1 MQEPLPLIDRIRV
14 CDDDVAVRNVLTR
27 LLVRYGFRVRT
38 VENGAQALDE
48 IAANPP
54 DLLLLDVNMPGMDGI
69 EVCRRVRSMR
79 GCDLLPVV
87 LITGLTDASSR
98 IRGLEAGA
106 DEFCSKP
113 IESEILIARIRSLL
127 RVKHVTDQLE
137 RTEDVIFALAR
148 TVEARDAYTDR
159 HLWRLAEYSR
169 AMCTALGGTA
179 AEARYAWYG
188 GLLHDI
194 GKIAIDPM
202 VLRKPGA
209 LTREEFDEVKRHPD
223 VGATIV
229 SSMRFAPI
237 VAPIVR
243 SHHERWDGGGYPLG
257 LAGVEIPLAAR
268 IVAVADSYDAMTTDR
283 PYRNAIE
290 AGEAERRLRA
300 GGGEQWDRTIVDVFL
315 DLLRHDELPRPD
327 RSAQPLWHVA

>member
-1 MQEPLPLIDRIRV
+1 MTDRILV
-14 CDDDVAVRNVLTR
+14 CDDDPSVRAVLSR
-27 LLVRYGFRVRT
+27 LLIHHGFRVRT
-38 VENGAQALDE
+38 VESGAQAIDE
-48 IAANPP
+48 IARSTP
-54 DLLLLDVNMPGMDGI
+54 DLVLLDVGMPGMDGI
-69 EVCRRVRSMR
+69 EVTRRLRATR
-79 GCDLLPVV
+79 GLDLLPIV
-87 LITGLTDASSR
+87 LVTGLSDSASR

-106 DEFCSKP
+106 DEFTSKP
-113 IESEILIARIRSLL
+113 IESEVLVARIRSLL

-137 RTEDVIFALAR
+137 RTENVIFALAH

-169 AMCTALGGTA
+169 AMADALGCTPS
-179 AEARYAWYG
+179 ESRYAWYG

-194 GKIAIDPM
+194 GKIAIDPV

-209 LTREEFDEVKRHPD
+209 LTREEFEEVKRHPD

-243 SHHERWDGGGYPLG
+243 SHHERWDGNGYPQG
-257 LAGVEIPLAAR
+257 LSGENIPLAAR
-268 IVAVADSYDAMTTDR
+268 IVAVADAFDAMTTDR
-283 PYRNAIE
+283 PYRHAMDHD
-290 AGEAERRLRA
+290 EAERRLRA
-300 GGGEQWDRTIVDVFL
+300 GGGEQWDRTIVDVFT

-327 RSAQPLWHVA
+327 SVHSIWRVA

>member
-1 MQEPLPLIDRIRV
+1 MVDRILV

-27 LLVRYGFRVRT
+27 LLIHHGFRVRT
-38 VENGAQALDE
+38 VECGEHALQE
-48 IAANPP
+48 ITHNTP
-54 DLLLLDVNMPGMDGI
+54 DLLLCDVHMPGLDGI

-79 GCDLLPVV
+79 GFELLPIV
-87 LITGLTDASSR
+87 LVTGLTDAASR

-106 DEFCSKP
+106 DEFTSKP
-113 IESEILIARIRSLL
+113 IESELLIARIRSLL

-148 TVEARDAYTDR
+148 TVEARDAYTDQ

-169 AMCTALGGTA
+169 AMCNAMGGSP

-202 VLRKPGA
+202 ILRKPGA
-209 LTREEFDEVKRHPD
+209 LTREEFEEVKRHPD
-223 VGATIV
+223 VGAAIV

-257 LAGVEIPLAAR
+257 LAGEDIPLAAR
-268 IVAVADSYDAMTTDR
+268 IVAVADAYDAMTTDR
-283 PYRNAIE
+283 PYRGAIDIE
-290 AGEAERRLRA
+290 EAERRLRA
-300 GGGEQWDRTIVDVFL
+300 GGGEQWDRTIVDVFV
-315 DLLRHDELPRPD
+315 DMLRHDELPRPEAGLGAW
-327 RSAQPLWHVA
+327 RVA